1 MNVRKMMARLNAATA
16 SYDMAR
22 GGIPEL
28 TPQDIA
34 AALGMIHDKTARDI
48 FTAIWWPDGA
58 ELTRKELLD
67 QMRGLLMTEFSR
79 RCREAQIAKL
89 DLHIAEC
96 NWAATNH
103 HPEHDRQLISKLR
116 HRAEET
122 AANSWPGRMDVY
134 PRICAAILIE
144 IASPWTCKAC
154 SGTGML
160 IKKNDEKHNRETKV
174 IGTVCNI
181 CNGRGTEPLNDC
193 RRADMLGR
201 DESSYRARWK
211 KVYEWIYE
219 IAASAESYGARELA
233 KLLNRECSEISGVT
247 PPNEM
252 DKVA

>member
-67 QMRGLLMTEFSR
+67 HMRGLLMTEFSR

-122 AANSWPGRMDVY
+122 ADKTWPGQMDMY
-134 PRICAAILIE
+134 PRICSAVLIE
-144 IASPWTCKAC
+144 LSAPGICSACNGSGMVIAEANIHVCKSC
-154 SGTGML
+154 
-160 IKKNDEKHNRETKV
+160 D
-174 IGTVCNI
+174 
-181 CNGRGTEPLNDC
+181 GRGTSIISDR
-193 RRADMLGR
+193 RRADMIGR
-201 DESSYRARWK
+201 DEAAYRRRWSS
-211 KVYEWIYE
+211 VYE
-219 IAASAESYGARELA
+219 
-233 KLLNRECSEISGVT
+233 
-247 PPNEM
+247 
-252 DKVA
+252 